1 MDEDFAFVANALAHE
16 KRLKVLEWLKDPE
29 AHFPPQVDGD
39 LVKDGVC
46 SGFIA
51 DKLGVSAPTASAH
64 LALLRD
70 AGLIVPKR
78 IKKWTF
84 YKRDEEAI
92 QKMAKRVAAEL

>member
-16 KRLKVLEWLKDPE
+16 KRLKILEWLKDPV

-51 DKLGVSAPTASAH
+51 DKLKVSAPTASQH

-70 AGLIVPKR
+70 AGLVVPKR

-84 YKRDEEAI
+84 YQRDEEAI
-92 QKMAKRVAAEL
+92 QQMAQRIASEL